1 MTFQEPT
8 TLDTYESICDY
19 ARKYSESLDD
29 LRWILGDC
37 ANTVTS
43 RYGDKTIEFFAR
55 DIGQRKGTIYQ
66 YAKVAAYYPNT
77 LRRRILEQLPNI
89 NYSHMRDAM
98 RCSDDFND
106 AWDWLKEC
114 SDNGWSADE
123 SSRRLTKQIGHE
135 TRESY
140 EGVITGF
147 RYSGGVIYIQV
158 ETENLTGDLAN
169 GTKVTIKIKD

>member
-19 ARKYSESLDD
+19 ARRYSESLDD

-43 RYGDKTIEFFAR
+43 RYGDKTVESFAR
-55 DIGQRKGTIYQ
+55 DIGQRKSTIYQ

-123 SSRRLTKQIGHE
+123 SSRRLTEQLGHD

-140 EGVITGF
+140 QGVLLDWKFKDGKYYATIRFDSDFNIEYNQTITV
-147 RYSGGVIYIQV
+147 RV
-158 ETENLTGDLAN
+158 
-169 GTKVTIKIKD
+169 K